1 MESNEDSLPP
11 LLKIFSLSVN
21 FDSVL
26 DALEIKYHSNPLSE
40 DMSGIRVG
48 FVSFFIGLLSRLTD
62 PNSES

>member
-11 LLKIFSLSVN
+11 LLEIFSLSAN

-26 DALEIKYHSNPLSE
+26 DALEIEYHSHPLSE
-40 DMSGIRVG
+40 DRSQTRNG